1 MRTLRIHLS
10 RLAIAGAFAL
20 AAPAFANH
28 PPASP
33 NLGSPIH
40 DASAGRTITL
50 DAGTKWVNVT
60 GGETVKFVAGGK
72 SFSWNF
78 DTYGTAPVFD
88 LDRIAP
94 EGMLSGRTLKVYVAP
109 DPAYSSSD

>member
-1 MRTLRIHLS
+1 MKTLHRHLFS
-10 RLAIAGAFAL
+10 SLALAGAFAI

-33 NLGSPIH
+33 DLGSPVH
-40 DASAGRTITL
+40 DAGADRTVTL
-50 DAGTKWVNVT
+50 DAGTRWVNVT

-72 SFSWNF
+72 SFIWSF

-88 LDRIAP
+88 LGRIAP
-94 EGMLSGRTLKVYVAP
+94 AGVLSGRSVEVYVAP
-109 DPAYSSSD
+109 DPVYLN

>member
-1 MRTLRIHLS
+1 MSTLRIPLS
-10 RLAIAGAFAL
+10 RLALAGAFTL

-33 NLGSPIH
+33 ALGSPVH
-40 DASAGRTITL
+40 DASAGRTIAL
-50 DAGTKWVNVT
+50 DAGTAWVNVT
-60 GGETVKFVAGGK
+60 GGETVSFVADGK
-72 SFSWNF
+72 RFSWHF

-94 EGMLSGRTLKVYVAP
+94 AGVLQGRTVRVYVAP
-109 DPAYSSSD
+109 DPAYAN

>member
-1 MRTLRIHLS
+1 MKTLSS
-10 RLAIAGAFAL
+10 RLSSLVLTGTFVI

-33 NLGSPIH
+33 DLGSPVH
-40 DASAGRTITL
+40 DASASRIVTL
-50 DAGTKWVNVT
+50 DSSTKWVNVT
-60 GGETVKFVAGGK
+60 GGETIKFVAGGK
-72 SFSWNF
+72 SFSWSF

-94 EGMLSGRTLKVYVAP
+94 ADVLSGRTIKVYVAP
-109 DPAYSSSD
+109 DPAYIN

>member
-1 MRTLRIHLS
+1 MKTLRTSLS
-10 RLAIAGAFAL
+10 YLAFTGAIAA

-28 PPASP
+28 PSASP
-33 NLGSPIH
+33 DLGTPLH

-50 DAGTKWVNVT
+50 DAGTEWVNVT
-60 GGETVKFVAGGK
+60 GGETVKFVAGGM

-88 LDRIAP
+88 LNRIAP
-94 EGMLSGRTLKVYVAP
+94 EGVLSGRPVKVYVAP
-109 DPAYSSSD
+109 DPMYSSN

>member
-1 MRTLRIHLS
+1 MKTLHSHLS
-10 RLAIAGAFAL
+10 RLALAGAFVI

-33 NLGSPIH
+33 NLGSPVH
-40 DASAGRTITL
+40 DARADRTVTL
-50 DAGTKWVNVT
+50 DSSTKWVNVT

-72 SFSWNF
+72 SFSWSF

-94 EGMLSGRTLKVYVAP
+94 AGVLSGSTVKVYVAP
-109 DPAYSSSD
+109 DPVYIN

>member
-1 MRTLRIHLS
+1 MKTLHSPLS

-33 NLGSPIH
+33 VLGSPVH

-50 DAGTKWVNVT
+50 DAGTKWVNVS
-60 GGETVKFVAGGK
+60 GGETVSFVADGK
-72 SFSWNF
+72 RFSWQF

-88 LDRIAP
+88 LDSIAP
-94 EGMLSGRTLKVYVAP
+94 AGVLNGRTVRVYVTP
-109 DPAYSSSD
+109 DPVYAN